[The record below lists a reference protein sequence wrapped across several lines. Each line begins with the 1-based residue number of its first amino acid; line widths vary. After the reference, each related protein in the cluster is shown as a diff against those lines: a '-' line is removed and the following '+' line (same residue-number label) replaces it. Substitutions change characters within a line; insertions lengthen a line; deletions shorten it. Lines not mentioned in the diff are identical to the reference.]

1 MPVPLPVLE
10 FLPHP
15 TLLMTKPETP
25 ASLVTSFISAGFT
38 SPAEEG
44 IDQSLDLNSH
54 LVPHPAATFF
64 VRVNGHS
71 MEGAGIFSGDLLIVD
86 RSLEGTSGKIVVAVV
101 TGEFT
106 VKRLLKRADKILLV
120 AEHEDFPPLEISPET
135 DFQVWGVVTYV
146 IHAAK

>member
-1 MPVPLPVLE
+1 
-10 FLPHP
+10 
-15 TLLMTKPETP
+15 MTKPDT

-44 IDQSLDLNSH
+44 IDQSLDLNSY

-86 RSLEGTSGKIVVAVV
+86 RSLEATSGKIVVAVV
-101 TGEFT
+101 AGEFT
-106 VKRLLKRADKILLV
+106 VKRLLKRSDKILLV
-120 AEHEDFPPLEISPET
+120 AEHEDFPPLEISPES

-146 IHAAK
+146 IHNAK